1 MNCSNPV
8 RPFKWP
14 FCDLFGLLGVFLF
27 LYLFLLS
34 ISLMGA
40 SFSLFGKAV
49 AEQILA
55 FTASPLVGLFV
66 GILATSLVQS
76 SSTTTSLVVGMVAGG
91 VLTVESAIPIIMGA
105 NIGTSVT
112 NTLVSV
118 AHIRDRDE
126 FRRAFAAS
134 TVHDFFNL
142 LAVVLIFPLQYC
154 TNFLGFVSLWLA
166 EAFQGIGGLVLIS
179 PVKAIVTPVS
189 QTIIGSVD
197 ASAPVVLMIGIFL
210 LFASLKYLITSLRF
224 LVISRIET
232 LFDNY
237 IFQNVANAFIS
248 GMFLTVLVQS
258 SSITTSLVVPL
269 AGAGVLTLKRIYPYT
284 LGTNIGT
291 TVTALLASM
300 VSGTVAPVAVAFSHL
315 VFNLMGIIVI
325 TSVSFLRYLPMQLAE
340 KIAQVS
346 AENRWFPML
355 YIGLVFFL
363 IPLLVIVLIGN

>member
-1 MNCSNPV
+1 MNCGNLV

-14 FCDLFGLLGVFLF
+14 LCDLLGLLGVLLF

-40 SFSLFGKAV
+40 SFSLFGKDV
-49 AEQILA
+49 AEQVLV
-55 FTASPLVGLFV
+55 FTSSPLVGLFV
-66 GILATSLVQS
+66 GVLATSLVQS

-91 VLTVESAIPIIMGA
+91 VLTVEAAIPIIMGA

-118 AHIRDRDE
+118 AHIQDRKA

-142 LAVVLIFPLQYC
+142 LSVALLFPLQYF
-154 TNFLGFVSLWLA
+154 TNFLGIVSQWLA
-166 EAFQGIGGLVLIS
+166 EAFNGLGGLIFVS
-179 PVKAIVTPVS
+179 PVKAITAPVS
-189 QTIIGSVD
+189 QSVIDSVD
-197 ASAPVVLMIGIFL
+197 ASAPLVLMLGIFL
-210 LFASLKYLITSLRF
+210 LFVSLKYLVTSLRF
-224 LVISRIET
+224 LVISRVET

-237 IFQNVANAFIS
+237 IFQNASHAFIS
-248 GMFLTVLVQS
+248 GIVLTVLVQS

-269 AGAGVLTLKRIYPYT
+269 AGAGVLALKRIYPYT

-300 VSGTVAPVAVAFSHL
+300 VSGAVAPVTVAFSHL
-315 VFNLMGIIVI
+315 VFNLAGIVVI
-325 TSVSFLRYLPMQLAE
+325 TSVSFLRYLPMQLA
-340 KIAQVS
+340 KAIAGFS
-346 AENRWFPML
+346 AQRRWFPII

-363 IPLLVIVLIGN
+363 LPLIVILSIG